1 MCGIVGYI
9 GKSNNALKILIDGLK
24 SLEYRGYDSSGIAY
38 VFHDDIKIIKEK
50 GKVSELEKDLDFS
63 EKINSGIAH
72 TRWATHGVPSK
83 LNAHPHRCEK
93 ITLVHNGIIE
103 NYAELKNEL
112 EKKYKFKSETDTEV
126 IAVLLN
132 DIYKEKN
139 DIFSS
144 IVELKKR
151 LKGSYALAIMC
162 SDSLDKIYAIR
173 KDSPLIIAE
182 NKEGTFLASDV
193 PAIIKYTKKYYLLLE
208 DEIAVLSCDNVKF
221 YNDSKE
227 EIKKELITFEGSSN
241 DAEKE
246 GYSHFMLKEINEE
259 KSIIKKFAARYK
271 TIEDLLKDYEDIS
284 SYDKIDIVACGSA
297 YHVGVI
303 AKYLIEEYVKTP
315 VSVEIASEY
324 RYKNNFL
331 TNKSLAIFISQ
342 SGETAD
348 TLASLRKVKEEK
360 VKTLSIVNVVG
371 SSIARESDMVIYTK
385 AGPEI
390 AVATT
395 KAFIAQ
401 LLVITYMT
409 LVLGYRKELIDSCY
423 INKILKEIHSLDISK
438 IIDKDYTK
446 VAEILKDKKS
456 IFYLGRNIDYAI
468 ALEGSLKL
476 KEISYIHSEAYASGE
491 LKHGTISLIEKN
503 TPVISVL
510 TKDAIVEKTIS
521 NIKEVKARGAFN
533 IVVSPIECD
542 FADLVINIPKVS
554 DILMPIVAVIP
565 LQLIAFET
573 AKKKGCDI
581 DKPRNLAK
589 SVTVE

>member
-38 VFHDDIKIIKEK
+38 VFHGDIKIIKEK

-271 TIEDLLKDYEDIS
+271 TIEDLLIDYEDIS

-409 LVLGYRKELIDSCY
+409 LVLGYRKKLIDSCY

-510 TKDAIVEKTIS
+510 TKDASVEKTIS